1 MVLGKQIRQG
11 ATLYVLLNNSG
22 VALTLGI
29 EINLRTYGEIILFQL
44 LVDGIEPY
52 QLPQDDL
59 LAAILVYGTPYLALG
74 AVVQELEPLIFA

>member
-11 ATLYVLLNNSG
+11 AALYVLLNNSG

-52 QLPQDDL
+52 QLPQDDQL
-59 LAAILVYGTPYLALG
+59 VASQVYGPPHLSSGT
-74 AVVQELEPLIFA
+74 AV